1 MHHLCACP
9 SSGIVS
15 VKFSIGIFD
24 EDGTYQHNKSNF
36 SVELQYQSGNNDE
49 WITGWNIANIVASHS
64 EF

>member
-1 MHHLCACP
+1 M
-9 SSGIVS
+9 S
-15 VKFSIGIFD
+15 VRFSIGIFD

-36 SVELQYQSGNNDE
+36 SVELQYQSENNDE

>member
-1 MHHLCACP
+1 M
-9 SSGIVS
+9 S

-24 EDGTYQHNKSNF
+24 EDGTYQHNESNF

-49 WITGWNIANIVASHS
+49 WITGWNIANIVASSS